1 MTNRVSIFIA
11 IGFICLLV
19 ASGMIMRESKL
30 NDYED
35 KSNSMQEQTSENKN
49 ESEDKEKEEKT
60 ESETNLQVTSNGGV
74 IYLTFDDGPSL
85 ENTPKILDVLKDKN
99 VQATF
104 FINNYPDKLEY
115 IVKRQYAEGHT
126 IGLHGYSHV
135 YSDIYTSAD
144 AVMNNFYLLQ
154 EKVSKT
160 TGGYTS
166 KIIRFPGGSSNTV
179 SKKYCRGVMSAVT
192 KRALQEGF
200 TYFDWNVSSGDAGN
214 VTSKDAD
221 KIYNNIIST
230 LTPGKENVVL
240 MHDSEGHSATRDIV
254 EKVIEFGKQNGYE
267 FKAITEETIPVRH
280 GVNN

>member
-1 MTNRVSIFIA
+1 MTKKARNFIVISFVLLAVVTA
-11 IGFICLLV
+11 IIVRKSYL
-19 ASGMIMRESKL
+19 K
-30 NDYED
+30 DYED
-35 KSNSMQEQTSENKN
+35 NSNVNQEQTSENKN
-49 ESEDKEKEEKT
+49 ESEDQEKEEKT
-60 ESETNLQVTSNGGV
+60 ESKTDIEVPSNGGI

-85 ENTPKILDVLKDKN
+85 ENTPKILDVLKEEN

-135 YSDIYTSAD
+135 YSEIYTSAD

-179 SKKYCRGVMSAVT
+179 SKKYCRRVMSVVT
-192 KRALQEGF
+192 QRALQEGF
-200 TYFDWNVSSGDAGN
+200 IYFDWNVSSGDAGD
-214 VTSKDAD
+214 VTYKDAD
-221 KIYNNIIST
+221 MIYNNIVST
-230 LTPGKENVVL
+230 LTPGKENIVL

-254 EKVIEFGKQNGYE
+254 EEVIDFGKQNGYE